1 MTVGGQLKYI
11 PTASAQ
17 TVEASDLPAMRAT
30 LCSYENW
37 FGPYHPNTLRMLVE
51 AGVAHAEHGE
61 LGTARRLF
69 EHAIRDLGRT
79 LGWEHDL
86 RLRAMGALRE
96 VCARQGDWARAAEA
110 QRELLEC
117 QTRRFGCDHP
127 ETLRARA
134 ELGSIL
140 IEAPLGRTRS
150 REV

>member
-96 VCARQGDWARAAEA
+96 VCARQGD
-110 QRELLEC
+110 
-117 QTRRFGCDHP
+117 G
-127 ETLRARA
+127 
-134 ELGSIL
+134 
-140 IEAPLGRTRS
+140 LGRRKR
-150 REV
+150 RESCWSAKRAGSGAIIRRRCERGLSLAVY